1 MKLESDGILIS
12 LRPLGER
19 DSVAQIFTREHGVL
33 TGLMRAAQIA
43 RKNRPL
49 LGQVGSCTWVARLDS
64 QLGAFHWEAAHNMAA
79 PIMYSPDALAF
90 MTSAFDLISALVPER
105 EGFATLYND
114 TMNLMSELTA
124 GNIDAYLQ
132 WEISFLREL
141 GYALDLT
148 HCSGCGATENLNYL
162 SPRTGRAVCE
172 SCAQPY
178 LTRLYALPLNLTIT
192 GHFLDSV
199 CASVGTDLP
208 FSRRAIVQ
216 K

>member
-12 LRPLGER
+12 LRPFGER

-49 LGQVGSCTWVARLDS
+49 LGQAGLCTWVARLDS
-64 QLGAFHWEAAHNMAA
+64 QLGAFHWEASRNMAA
-79 PIMYSPDALAF
+79 PIMYSPDVLGF

-105 EGFATLYND
+105 EGFTTLYDD

-124 GNIDAYLQ
+124 GNVDAYLQ

-172 SCAQPY
+172 SCARPY
-178 LTRLYALPLNLTIT
+178 LTRLYTLPLNLSIT
-192 GHFLDSV
+192 RHFLDAV
-199 CASVGTDLP
+199 CASVGTELP
-208 FSRRAIVQ
+208 LSRRAIG
-216 K
+216 